1 MHKSVFF
8 TILIGA
14 LWSCQN
20 TKPPSLK
27 SMSLDEALKMHPD
40 SIALLQQR
48 ANRSLDSMNYS
59 LLLQDAARAFR
70 LDSTNLESRLLYALG
85 LINKKNVGAS
95 DFTTAQYHFVKV
107 LSKDSTNLKALV
119 GIAGVCANLGGNEAA
134 FGWLNKALRINPRY
148 RDAYVLKGSIYLRE
162 GNYKFAKSSYETAVQ
177 QDRKF
182 FLGYLML
189 GTIYQYEKN
198 PLCIEYFT
206 TACQLQP
213 KNTEACYSLAY
224 AYENFDKVKEAKRFY
239 RRMAKLD
246 STLCEPYFHLASIKH
261 FTEGDLDSAMHWY
274 SVALD
279 LNPNHIESLHNL
291 GLLYEDKK
299 DRTNALLTYAKVLKI
314 NPEYPLTKARVKAL
328 QK

>member
-1 MHKSVFF
+1 MFF
-8 TILIGA
+8 ILILLLTA
-14 LWSCQN
+14 FSCQ
-20 TKPPSLK
+20 TPSSQAKQSL
-27 SMSLDEALKMHPD
+27 SLDEALRKYPD
-40 SIALLQQR
+40 SVALLHDR

-70 LDSTNLESRLLYALG
+70 LDSSSTESRLLYALG
-85 LINKKNVGAS
+85 LINKKNVGVT

-107 LSKDSTNLKALV
+107 LSQDSTNLRAMV
-119 GIAGVCANLGGNEAA
+119 GIAGVCANLGGEEAS
-134 FGWLNKALRINPRY
+134 FTWLNKALRINPRY

-189 GTIYQYEKN
+189 GTIYQYENN
-198 PLCIEYFT
+198 PISIEYFT

-224 AYENFDKVKEAKRFY
+224 AYETFNKVKEAQRFY

-246 STLCEPYFHLASIKH
+246 TALCEPFFHLAAIQQ
-261 FTEGDLDSAMHWY
+261 FEEGNLDSAMHWY
-274 SVALD
+274 SVSLD
-279 LNPNHIESLHNL
+279 RNPDHIESLHNL
-291 GLLYEDKK
+291 GLLYEDQK
-299 DRTNALLTYAKVLKI
+299 DRTNALLTYAKALKI
-314 NPEYPLTKARVKAL
+314 NPEFKLSKDRVRAL
-328 QK
+328 RRQ

>member
-1 MHKSVFF
+1 MHKAVFF
-8 TILIGA
+8 TLLIGA
-14 LWSCQN
+14 LCGCQN
-20 TKPPSLK
+20 TKSSSLK
-27 SMSLDEALKMHPD
+27 PMSLDEAIKRYPD
-40 SIALLQQR
+40 SVELLHQR
-48 ANRSLDSMNYS
+48 ANRSLDSMNYI

-70 LDSTNLESRLLYALG
+70 LDSNNTESRLLYALG

-107 LSKDSTNLKALV
+107 LSKDSTNLKAMV

-148 RDAYVLKGSIYLRE
+148 RDAYVLKGSIYLRD

-182 FLGYLML
+182 FLGYMML
-189 GTIYQYEKN
+189 GTIYQYENN

-206 TACQLQP
+206 TASQLQP
-213 KNTEACYSLAY
+213 KNTEACYSLAF
-224 AYENFDKVKEAKRFY
+224 AYENFNNIKEAKRFY

-246 STLCEPYFHLASIKH
+246 STICESYFHLASIKQ
-261 FTEGDLDSAMHWY
+261 FNEGDLDSAMHWY

-279 LNPNHIESLHNL
+279 INPKHIESLHNL
-291 GLLYEDKK
+291 GLLYEERK

-314 NPEYPLTKARVKAL
+314 NPEYSLTKDRVRAL

>member
-1 MHKSVFF
+1 MHKAVFF
-8 TILIGA
+8 TMLIGA
-14 LWSCQN
+14 LSGCQN
-20 TKPPSLK
+20 IKPS
-27 SMSLDEALKMHPD
+27 SQNSISLDEAIKRYPD
-40 SIALLQQR
+40 SVELLHQR
-48 ANRSLDSMNYS
+48 ANRSLDSMNYT

-70 LDSTNLESRLLYALG
+70 LDSNNIESRLLYALG
-85 LINKKNVGAS
+85 LINKKDVGAS

-107 LSKDSTNLKALV
+107 LSKDSTNLKAMV
-119 GIAGVCANLGGNEAA
+119 GIAGVCANLGDNEAA

-182 FLGYLML
+182 FLGYMML
-189 GTIYQYEKN
+189 GAIYQYENN

-206 TACQLQP
+206 TASQLQP

-224 AYENFDKVKEAKRFY
+224 AYENFNKIREAKNFY
-239 RRMAKLD
+239 RRLAKLD
-246 STLCEPYFHLASIKH
+246 STMCEPYFHLASIKQ
-261 FTEGDLDSAMHWY
+261 FNEGDLDSAMHWY

-279 LNPNHIESLHNL
+279 INPKHIESLHNL
-291 GLLYEDKK
+291 GLIYEDRK

-314 NPEYPLTKARVKAL
+314 NPEYSLTKDRVRAL

>member
-1 MHKSVFF
+1 MFKLFF
-8 TILIGA
+8 FSLLIGFFGG
-14 LWSCQN
+14 CQSPDSSKQ
-20 TKPPSLK
+20 KPLT
-27 SMSLDEALKMHPD
+27 LDEALRKNPD
-40 SIALLQQR
+40 SVQLLHQR

-70 LDSTNLESRLLYALG
+70 LDSTNVESRLLYALG
-85 LINKKNVGAS
+85 LINKRNVGAS
-95 DFTTAQYHFVKV
+95 DFTTAQYHFIKV
-107 LSKDSTNLKALV
+107 LNKDSTNLKAIV

-134 FGWLNKALRINPRY
+134 FRWLNKALRINPRY

-182 FLGYLML
+182 FLGYMML
-189 GTIYQYEKN
+189 GAIYQYENN

-213 KNTEACYSLAY
+213 KSTEACYSLAY
-224 AYENFDKVKEAKRFY
+224 AYEIFDKVKEAKRFY

-246 STLCEPYFHLASIKH
+246 STLCEPYFHLASIKQ

-299 DRTNALLTYAKVLKI
+299 DPTNALLTYAKVLKI
-314 NPEYPLTKARVKAL
+314 NPNYSLTKDRVRVLRK
-328 QK
+328 